1 MQYENTV
8 VINIEELKSKHEKES
23 LPYYIWSLALN
34 CKKNSRAFW
43 EMERSLRFKERLIS
57 IPLLVLSS
65 ASGVTS
71 VTLQQSLSYV
81 AANVMV
87 AFGIS
92 SACLVAIQ
100 KLTRYAERAEKAR
113 NIAKAYARLAR
124 RIEGTM
130 VFVESTLVQIEFIKF
145 VRDIEK
151 ELDAIL
157 SDIDE
162 VPHIPLEDDRKADNS
177 DIRKEVHAMPM
188 FREAVES
195 S

>member
-1 MQYENTV
+1 
-8 VINIEELKSKHEKES
+8 
-23 LPYYIWSLALN
+23 
-34 CKKNSRAFW
+34 
-43 EMERSLRFKERLIS
+43 
-57 IPLLVLSS
+57 
-65 ASGVTS
+65 
-71 VTLQQSLSYV
+71 
-81 AANVMV
+81 
-87 AFGIS
+87 
-92 SACLVAIQ
+92 VAIQ

-188 FREAVES
+188 FRAAVES